1 MSENRTERQKR
12 YKIIFMGILL
22 TACCLLTYYFHAVF
36 KTGVVF
42 SHFFYVP
49 IILSALWWRKRG
61 IWVSVFLAVLLIL
74 FSHIFLKEDFITAS
88 DYLRAVMFI
97 AIAFVVAFL
106 AEERERR
113 NRELS
118 GLCSIYT
125 ALSSSMGLENKL
137 QAAVREMFKTLPVD
151 GISVFIAEP
160 DGSFHLRY
168 SEGIS
173 ESYYRKA
180 GDSGD
185 KPVVDTVAQSGEL
198 TIFEDIHTSLHGDIG
213 YLASKGLKSVAYIP
227 ISAKVEKVFG
237 VIQIVSKTI
246 KKFTPEQRNV
256 LALIG
261 NRIGVAIE
269 SSILYENYKKSEEK
283 YRSLFDA
290 DPNPI
295 FIIDSQTFTILDLN
309 RRAEDYY
316 GHARDQLL
324 GISFFELGD
333 GDRELEEAFKNL
345 SEGKSILLSKKR
357 HYRKGHQPFYVN
369 INVSYAKYSEGYAL
383 IATTTDISETVSKD
397 AQLIQASKM
406 TTLGTMAAG
415 MAHEIN
421 QPLNVLQVGADFLLK
436 KARKGE
442 SLDSE
447 EFKTVANEISDN
459 VYRAS
464 QIINH
469 MRDFSRQSDAVS
481 SKLHINDPIRDTFK
495 ILGQQLRVHQIELEL
510 DLDENLPPMQAEH
523 NRLEQVFMNLV
534 TNAMDALDEKGEKT
548 DDPHWRKS
556 LRIKSFPE
564 DDQIVVTVSD
574 NGIGIPDEIIDK
586 IYEPFFTTKE
596 VGKGTGLGISISYGI
611 VKDYGGAIEVK
622 SEVDVGTTF
631 ELRFPSHKN
640 DGNE

>member
-1 MSENRTERQKR
+1 MSDNKTERQNR
-12 YKIIFMGILL
+12 YKVIFMGILL
-22 TACCLLTYYFHAVF
+22 AACCLLTYYFHAVF
-36 KTGVVF
+36 KTGVIF

-61 IWVSVFLAVLLIL
+61 IWVSVFLAGLLIL
-74 FSHIFLKEDFITAS
+74 FSYIFLREGFIITG
-88 DYLRAVMFI
+88 DLLRAAMFV

-125 ALSSSMGLENKL
+125 ALSSSTDLQSKL
-137 QAAVREMFKTLPVD
+137 QAAVREMFNTLPVD

-168 SEGIS
+168 SEGIF
-173 ESYYRKA
+173 ENHIRER
-180 GDSGD
+180 GETGD
-185 KPVVDTVAQSGEL
+185 KSIIDAAAKSGEL
-198 TIFEDIHTSLHGDIG
+198 TIFEDIHTNLHGDIG
-213 YLASKGLKSVAYIP
+213 YLASKGLRSVAYIP
-227 ISAKVEKVFG
+227 IIAKVEKVFG
-237 VIQIVSKTI
+237 VIQIVSRTI
-246 KKFTPEQRNV
+246 KSFTAEQRNV

-295 FIIDSQTFTILDLN
+295 FIIDSQTFAILDLN

-316 GHARDQLL
+316 GYAREQLL
-324 GISFFELGD
+324 GMSFFELGD
-333 GDRELEEAFKNL
+333 GDRELEEALKNL
-345 SEGKSILLSKKR
+345 SENRSILLSKKR
-357 HYRKGHQPFYVN
+357 HYRSGHHPFYVN

-447 EFKTVANEISDN
+447 EFKTIANEISDN
-459 VYRAS
+459 VLRAA

-481 SKLHINDPIRDTFK
+481 SKLNINDPIRDTFK

-510 DLDENLPPMQAEH
+510 DLHDNLPPMLADH

-534 TNAMDALDEKGEKT
+534 TNAMDALDERGEKMK
-548 DDPHWRKS
+548 DPHFRKS
-556 LRIKSFPE
+556 LRIKSFSE
-564 DDQIVVTVSD
+564 NDQVVVTVSD
-574 NGIGIPDEIIDK
+574 NGIGIPEGIIDK
-586 IYEPFFTTKE
+586 IFEPFFTTKE

-611 VKDYGGAIEVK
+611 VKDHGGTIDVK

-631 ELRFPSHKN
+631 ELRFPSLKN
-640 DGNE
+640 DNE